1 MVVPSTEPHTLRP
14 GTVRRGAVVLGLT
27 CLALAGCMVG
37 PDYRRPTAPVAERW
51 TATADARVSEE
62 DVTTVG
68 WWRIFDDP
76 ALDGLVQLA
85 YRENLT
91 LRAAGLRVLEA
102 QALRGIAIGGL
113 YPQTQ
118 RVGASYS
125 RSVESLNTGTPVVD
139 RYVSSWQTG
148 FDAAWELDLWGR
160 FRRDVESADAR
171 LLAAVD
177 DYDDVLVSLIA
188 EVATDYVRIRV
199 LEERLALARQNV
211 KVESDSLEIA
221 RVRYEAGGTSELDV
235 QQATTLL
242 RDTEATIPELEIRLR
257 QAGDALNVLLAMP
270 AGDLGNLLG
279 ASHGIPAAP
288 ANVSVGIPADLLRRR
303 PDVGARGAPARGA
316 ERADRRRDR
325 RPLAARP
332 ARRLGRA
339 AGARRAP
346 AGRGPRARG
355 HRRAER
361 RLGRLQ
367 LRPPRQQRPLPGRDL
382 PRARRELREHRPARA
397 AGRPRRARRLRARR
411 RPGRAP
417 GRERRRREPRR
428 RALADP
434 VPRRRDRLHASR
446 HDPASE
452 AARGGRAGDD
462 ARQRHVER
470 HRPLQG
476 ARRRMGASRRRRLRA
491 RGDEARDARPHLV
504 ERRAERE
511 RPRRATLEPRRP
523 EPKASAVGSA
533 GGRGCRN
540 GSGASHR
547 GIGRAAGPTTSRWT
561 RGVSAATRVS
571 RAPCCCS
578 RSPSRSARAAA
589 IPTRRRRRIR
599 RTNPEPAARDGQ
611 PPRIAGGDNASPHIW
626 LAQRP
631 KGCCAIW
638 PTRSTDSVRPA
649 RYPGECC

>member
-1 MVVPSTEPHTLRP
+1 MRP

-303 PDVGARGAPARGA
+303 PDVG
-316 ERADRRRDR
+316 
-325 RPLAARP
+325 
-332 ARRLGRA
+332 
-339 AGARRAP
+339 
-346 AGRGPRARG
+346 
-355 HRRAER
+355 RAER
-361 RLGRLQ
+361 Q
-367 LRPPRQQRPLPGRDL
+367 LAAQSAQIGVAIGDLLPHVQLVGSV
-382 PRARRELREHRPARA
+382 
-397 AGRPRRARRLRARR
+397 GLRARDAHR
-411 RPGRAP
+411 LVEGRALEATGGP
-417 GRERRRREPRR
+417 SVDWDVFNYGRLVNNVRFQDATFQELAANYASTVLRAQQDVHDALVGYVRGADQVARLGESVAAANRAVELSLIQYREGATDYTRVVTTQQAKLR
-428 RALADP
+428 EEDALATTRGN
-434 VPRRRDRLHASR
+434 VTLSVIALYKALGGGWELRD
-446 HDPASE
+446 
-452 AARGGRAGDD
+452 GDD
-462 ARQRHVER
+462 FVPEATKRE
-470 HRPLQG
+470 
-476 ARRRMGASRRRRLRA
+476 MRA
-491 RGDEARDARPHLV
+491 R
-504 ERRAERE
+504 
-511 RPRRATLEPRRP
+511 TWW
-523 EPKASAVGSA
+523 
-533 GGRGCRN
+533 
-540 GSGASHR
+540 SGAL
-547 GIGRAAGPTTSRWT
+547 
-561 RGVSAATRVS
+561 SASDRQGD
-571 RAPCCCS
+571 
-578 RSPSRSARAAA
+578 ARAAA
-589 IPTRRRRRIR
+589 TGAEGERGRFRWR
-599 RTNPEPAARDGQ
+599 
-611 PPRIAGGDNASPHIW
+611 SW
-626 LAQRP
+626 LP
-631 KGCCAIW
+631 KW
-638 PTRSTDSVRPA
+638 
-649 RYPGECC
+649 